1 MSTNNNTLGITV
13 TSNVGGAL
21 PGINNTTG
29 ALNGMA
35 GAASSATTAINRL
48 APAFQQNRGLLQTFV
63 GQARAGQLSLQ
74 GLNGA
79 ASALGPALQRGARP
93 AANAT
98 NALTNLGRVASD
110 LPFGFIAIQNNLDP
124 LISSFGLV
132 FSAAGGLQGGFKAL
146 GQALIGP
153 AGIGLAFS
161 VVSSAT
167 TVLIQKYGSLGNA
180 IQALNPFLSNAAKGQ
195 AAWNAALVA
204 SAGPASKEIA
214 NVDLLYAATQDLNIP
229 LEERKKIAGEL
240 IKQYPQSFKGLSE
253 EKILA
258 GQAADAYDKLTN
270 SLLAAATVKAASSF
284 IEENIKGLIGLRLEA
299 TRLNQRLAELRA
311 PDTGFISEDPL
322 AVDRKINAVQ
332 NDINRNKAKQK
343 ALEEQNAAIQAE
355 QLNLVKQYGA
365 EVLITNQQADAK
377 AKKEK
382 VVKTELDKQN
392 EVVKALRENV
402 VSLDAAFI
410 ANGGTIEDLTKDK
423 IKAFG
428 KALGDLANL
437 GAGPGTAIF
446 DNLRRELQSLQNV
459 ATQTA
464 VTIKIP
470 IKVEPIQSATNRAA
484 IEGIAKGLNDDFSR
498 AFQSANEKAMAALL
512 EAGIENGIDAV
523 SQGIGKALSGGG
535 VSSVFDGFI
544 NAIANFGESLGK
556 QLIATGVSIE
566 AFKTSLSS
574 LQGFGAIAAGA
585 ALIAASAAF
594 RSLAKG
600 GVPSFATG
608 GGIVGGPQL
617 AMIGD
622 NPGREEYV
630 IPSEVLNTLGGGSGY
645 IAETRLSLQ
654 DLLIALKRVERNG

>member
-1 MSTNNNTLGITV
+1 MATSNNTLGITV

-21 PGINNTTG
+21 PGINNVTG
-29 ALNGMA
+29 GLNGMA
-35 GAASSATTAINRL
+35 GAAGAATTAINRL
-48 APAFQQNRGLLQTFV
+48 APAFQQHRGLLQTFI

-79 ASALGPALQRGARP
+79 ASELGPALQRGARP
-93 AANAT
+93 ATNAT

-132 FSAAGGLQGGFKAL
+132 FSSAGGLREGFKAL
-146 GQALIGP
+146 RQALVGP

-195 AAWNAALVA
+195 AAWNAALA
-204 SAGPASKEIA
+204 TSAGPASKEIA
-214 NVDLLYAATQDLNIP
+214 NVELLYEATQDLNIP
-229 LEERKKIAGEL
+229 LEERRKIANEL
-240 IKQYPQSFKGLSE
+240 IKQYPQSFKGLTD

-258 GQAADAYDKLTN
+258 GQAAAAYEELTQ

-284 IEENIKGLIGLRLEA
+284 IEENIKGLIGLRIEA
-299 TRLNQRLAELRA
+299 TKLNQRLAELRA

-322 AVDRKINAVQ
+322 SVDRKINAVQ
-332 NDINRNKAKQK
+332 NEINKNKAKQRV
-343 ALEEQNAAIQAE
+343 LEEQNAAIQSE

-365 EVLITNQQADAK
+365 EVLITNQQADTK
-377 AKKEK
+377 VKKEK
-382 VVKTELDKQN
+382 AVKTELDKQS
-392 EVVKALRENV
+392 EVIKALRENV
-402 VSLDAAFI
+402 ISLDAAFI
-410 ANGGTIEDLTKDK
+410 AQGGTIEDLTNDK

-428 KALGDLANL
+428 KALGDLTNL

-446 DNLRRELQSLQNV
+446 DNIRRELQSLRNV

-498 AFQSANEKAMAALL
+498 AFQSANDKAMAALL
-512 EAGIENGIDAV
+512 ESGIENGIATIAE
-523 SQGIGKALSGGG
+523 GLGKAFTGGG
-535 VSSVFDGFI
+535 FDSVFDGFI

-556 QLIATGVSIE
+556 QLIATGISLE
-566 AFKTSLSS
+566 AFKTSLAS
-574 LQGFGAIAAGA
+574 LSGVQAVAAGA

-600 GVPSFATG
+600 GLPSFATG

-630 IPSEVLNTLGGGSGY
+630 IPSEVLNTLGGGAGY
-645 IAETRLSLQ
+645 IAETRVSINE
-654 DLLIALKRVERNG
+654 LLIALKRADRNG